1 MSALG
6 APKLARTARLEFAC
20 LAVYYLYV
28 YIFFN
33 RLSFVPGEGFHF
45 HPVFMQA
52 AMMLCAAL
60 ALVLML
66 VKGRF
71 EPRPDGRACLAI
83 WLLFVVGV
91 ALDQAGLLLDG
102 QARLP
107 VQFFACLLYGCG
119 FVPYTLLWAR
129 VYETLPFPQLSAAV
143 SCALVVS
150 VLVRVV
156 SYVDMRGQA
165 VWCAAFCVVM
175 ALSLVMLNRSFRLVG
190 DGARSGVEGP
200 SGRQRLPKSLLLT
213 LKGPLAATAAVA
225 FGTGLSWGE
234 AAVDTYRPLIS
245 MLAALLVCALSVF
258 IGLRARGGSGTRFAF
273 FGAVFPLSTIL
284 LLASLVL
291 GRLGGTADLSVLFEA
306 AYYVGLSLFEV
317 YVLVAIIVASRGSGV
332 SFLAPLAAKM
342 VVYGAGFLVGKALA
356 SVLDPASLPTVLTV
370 ALLAYLAFNV
380 VVLAVN
386 QVSDATGS
394 SAPVQEAISARMGER
409 YGLTPREREVLSCL
423 LEGRS
428 YEGVGRTLFISS
440 STVKTHVK
448 HIYEKVGVKSRD
460 ELIDRAF

>member
-1 MSALG
+1 MSAPG
-6 APKLARTARLEFAC
+6 APKLAKASRLGLAC
-20 LAVYYLYV
+20 LAGYYSYA

-33 RLSFVPGEGFHF
+33 RLFFVPGEGFHF
-45 HPVFMQA
+45 HPVFVQA
-52 AMMLCAAL
+52 AMMLCAAAAL
-60 ALVLML
+60 ARML
-66 VKGRF
+66 AKGRF
-71 EPRPDGRACLAI
+71 GLRPDGRACLAI
-83 WLLFVVGV
+83 WLLFAAGVV
-91 ALDQAGLLLDG
+91 LDQAGLLLDG
-102 QARLP
+102 PLRLAA
-107 VQFFACLLYGCG
+107 QFLACLLFGGG
-119 FVPYTLLWAR
+119 FVSYTLLWAR
-129 VYETLPFPQLSAAV
+129 VYEALPFPQLSAAV

-150 VLVRVV
+150 VLVRAAT
-156 SYVDMRGQA
+156 YVDMRAQA
-165 VWCAAFCVVM
+165 AWCAAFCVVM

-190 DGARSGVEGP
+190 DGAPGTESP

-234 AAVDTYRPLIS
+234 AAVDAYRPLIS
-245 MLAALLVCALSVF
+245 VAAALLVCALSVF
-258 IGLRARGGSGTRFAF
+258 LGFRARSGSKGRFAF

-291 GRLGGTADLSVLFEA
+291 GQLGGVASLPVLLDA
-306 AYYVGLSLFEV
+306 AYYVGLSLLEV
-317 YVLVAIIVASRGSGV
+317 YVLVAIVVASRGSGV
-332 SFLAPLAAKM
+332 SPLAPLAAKM
-342 VVYGAGFLVGKALA
+342 VVYGAGFLTGKALA
-356 SVLDPASLPTVLTV
+356 SVLDSQVLPTVLTI
-370 ALLAYLAFNV
+370 ALLVYLAFNV

-386 QVSDATGS
+386 QMSDATGS

-428 YEGVGRTLFISS
+428 YEGVGRMLFISS